1 MKKNI
6 RKILLGIALL
16 VLPLLV
22 NPIEAK
28 AGGVNVSCSPTNV
41 PASGKVTCTIKATSG
56 TLSLDVNWSLSD
68 SKYVASGSLKKGSGF
83 QGSITGDYKSGRAPI
98 YWDDPL
104 GNSGATVATITL
116 NIAKRV
122 GSFQLKVNGEWGDAD
137 FETHGVSKSVTINV
151 ITTTTKSTLRTT
163 TKSTTKTVRTSGG
176 GTLSTSGRTLNPSS
190 THMTYTTST
199 SQTFTSPTSGNYTT
213 RSGKSNYIDPDPNH
227 TTSIDSG
234 GMVHYQTTGPDGSY
248 TRPVGSTQS
257 VQRTTGKHVEPTTRA
272 GQGNQ
277 GGNGGNGASTPNSGK
292 RKPANAGFLDE
303 AFGGPTESTK
313 KYFLGDFEHQN
324 DMGEA
329 AHWSTTK
336 KADTTFGLKEVRVL
350 TDDGYAKV
358 YEINGIYYSTVDYA
372 YEVVEVSAVTKG
384 EASVYGTGQRALTVG
399 KNLVQLRVVNN
410 ETAEVLVYQ
419 LVIIRDDGSGVHDT
433 SLRNL
438 EVVGFDIDFSPTIT
452 EYTLF
457 VPYTMSK
464 FYISAQ
470 PNNEDN
476 IVLGE
481 GIYTLRK
488 DNKDNIIY
496 VSCSYGDIQ
505 TTQYAIHIKRS
516 YRSIIPWVI
525 VFLLLAGL
533 IGLVIYM
540 QISKKKLQSDM
551 TAEKDKEVVA
561 AKKRALVNSQ
571 NVQNMKV
578 NGYNTNDVGR
588 RTVVPT
594 AVPSGQRPTPPNGPQ
609 QPGQPQRPGQPLQ
622 TKPVPGAPRR
632 PVSPEESQN
641 ILEHKVKPKYVT
653 PQSVS
658 PQGNAAPGGVKTL
671 RTVPANASGPYHEES
686 VVVTNLNK

>member
-28 AGGVNVSCSPTNV
+28 AGGVSVSCDKTNV
-41 PASGKVTCTIKATSG
+41 PASGKVVCTVKATSG

-83 QGSITGDYKSGRAPI
+83 QGSITGNYSSGRAPI

-104 GNSGATVATITL
+104 GGSGATVATITL
-116 NIAKRV
+116 NIAKKV
-122 GSFQLKVNGEWGDAD
+122 GSFQFKVNGEWGDAD
-137 FETHGVSKSVTINV
+137 FETHSVSKSVTINV
-151 ITTTTKSTLRTT
+151 ITTTTKSTLKTT
-163 TKSTTKTVRTSGG
+163 TKSTTKTVKTSGG
-176 GTLSTSGRTLNPSS
+176 GTLSTSGRTLTPSS
-190 THMTYTTST
+190 SHITYTNST
-199 SQTFTSPTSGNYTT
+199 NPTYNTQPTSGNYTT

-234 GMVHYQTTGPDGSY
+234 GMVHYQTTGADGSY
-248 TRPVGSTQS
+248 TRPVGSTVS

-272 GQGNQ
+272 GYVGP
-277 GGNGGNGASTPNSGK
+277 GGGGSGASTPDSNK
-292 RKPANAGFLDE
+292 RKPSGGGFFDQVF
-303 AFGGPTESTK
+303 AGPTQTTK
-313 KYFLGDFEHQN
+313 KYFLNDFEHQN

-336 KADTTFGLKEVRVL
+336 KADSTFGLQEVKVL
-350 TDDGYAKV
+350 TDDGYARV
-358 YEINGIYYSTVDYA
+358 YEINGIYYSTVDFA
-372 YEVVEVSAVTKG
+372 YEVVEVSAVPKG
-384 EASVYGTGQRALTVG
+384 EATVYGTGQRALTVG
-399 KNLVQLRVVNN
+399 KNLVQLRVVNT
-410 ETAEVLVYQ
+410 ETSEVLVYQ

-464 FYISAQ
+464 FYVSAQ

-488 DNKDNIIY
+488 DNKENIIY

-516 YRSIIPWVI
+516 YKSIIPWII

-540 QISKKKLQSDM
+540 QLSKKKLQSDM

-571 NVQNMKV
+571 NVQSMKV
-578 NGYNTNDVGR
+578 NGYNANDVGR

-594 AVPSGQRPTPPNGPQ
+594 AVPSGQRPPAPNGPQ
-609 QPGQPQRPGQPLQ
+609 QPGQLQRPGQPLQ
-622 TKPVPGAPRR
+622 TKPVPGAPHR
-632 PVSPEESQN
+632 PVSSEESQS

-653 PQSVS
+653 PQSVA

-671 RTVPANASGPYHEES
+671 RTVPANSSGPYHEES